1 MKKLTSIFL
10 ILLLVLVSSCTTQTP
25 SAASLGYS
33 EIPAPSSTAEQERQ
47 DYLSSLTIDSAP
59 VDFSNPSEI
68 DFSKAHTT
76 NFDYSLDYLTMP
88 HNELWYVLRIVVPYF
103 SSSIDW
109 TFPNPRDEYTASIYC
124 YVLNRIIHGETA
136 HNPEDYCVDGYYY
149 DIPRAV
155 VETTAAQYFTLSDSD
170 LSALTSLNS
179 DFIPSSGN
187 AIPVYYYYAEKD
199 VIVCSADSLAVSGGI
214 GRYLIEEVSLT
225 DTDMLHIT
233 VRYFDNP
240 YNSNGKLLTVSEAMD
255 TLNFCIYFNIQLDGL
270 DFRYVQV
277 GE

>member
-1 MKKLTSIFL
+1 MKRQVSIFL
-10 ILLLVLVSSCTTQTP
+10 ILLLLLVSSCATQTP

-33 EIPAPSSTAEQERQ
+33 EIPTPSSTAEQERQ

-76 NFDYSLDYLTMP
+76 NFDYSLDYMNMP
-88 HNELWYVLRIVVPYF
+88 HNELWYVLRIVVPFF
-103 SSSIDW
+103 SDSMNW
-109 TFPNPRDEYTASIYC
+109 TFPNHQNEYTASIYC
-124 YVLNRIIHGETA
+124 YVLNRIIHGETV

-149 DIPRAV
+149 DIPRAI
-155 VETTAAQYFTLSDSD
+155 VETTAMQYFTLSDSD

-179 DFIPSSGN
+179 DYNPSSGN
-187 AIPVYYYYAEKD
+187 AIPVYYYDAEKD

-240 YNSNGKLLTVSEAMD
+240 YDSSG
-255 TLNFCIYFNIQLDGL
+255 
-270 DFRYVQV
+270 
-277 GE
+277 